1 MKDLASAR
9 TEVELSLAAGKV
21 RKQTDGSDRVA
32 SALANAFNRAHRI
45 EERAELVSALL
56 ATGEPGE
63 KQLFAVLQASNDPEE
78 ITDIM
83 RLTNSSFHNDP
94 RLSSAYIAILKRTD
108 DEKVSEAAIF
118 GLVMMRTTGQ
128 GAIKAALDEKSVDD
142 RLHRRLI
149 KAARSFPSV
158 TTSD

>member
-128 GAIKAALDEKSVDD
+128 GAIKAALT
-142 RLHRRLI
+142 
-149 KAARSFPSV
+149 RSQSMIV
-158 TTSD
+158 YIAGS